1 MEKQG
6 LDSYKKKPVE
16 PAEPPYWPMKA
27 VLCFNRPF
35 DAPGRQEDKHLFNI
49 AGTEETDSRPF
60 LLSAF
65 RRNVIV
71 WICTSLSRTAISGW
85 MILRHLYLSFWNTF
99 SRGVIL
105 VLDRWP
111 VHRWAERRLRRRF
124 SRRIDIEWFP
134 AYAPELNPVEQ
145 VWNHS
150 KYSELANYIPDDVQ
164 ALEKAVCKSIEHIR
178 SQKTLLRS
186 FFKKAGLKI

>member
-1 MEKQG
+1 LADESGFMLQ
-6 LDSYKKKPVE
+6 PTVRRT
-16 PAEPPYWPMKA
+16 W
-27 VLCFNRPF
+27 
-35 DAPGRQEDKHLFNI
+35 APRGQTPIQYSWDRRD
-49 AGTEETDSRPF
+49 R
-60 LLSAF
+60 LSA
-65 RRNVIV
+65 I
-71 WICTSLSRTAISGW
+71 SAISVSPK
-85 MILRHLYLSFWNTF
+85 RHRLDLYFSIQDSNIRMDDLEAFVSQLLEHF

-150 KYSELANYIPDDVQ
+150 KYSELANYIPDDVR
-164 ALEKAVCKSIEHIR
+164 ALEKAVCESIEHIR

>member
-1 MEKQG
+1 LADESGFMLQ
-6 LDSYKKKPVE
+6 PTVRRT
-16 PAEPPYWPMKA
+16 W
-27 VLCFNRPF
+27 
-35 DAPGRQEDKHLFNI
+35 APRGQTPIQYSWDRRD
-49 AGTEETDSRPF
+49 R
-60 LLSAF
+60 LSA
-65 RRNVIV
+65 I
-71 WICTSLSRTAISGW
+71 SAISVSPK
-85 MILRHLYLSFWNTF
+85 RHRLDLYF
-99 SRGVIL
+99 SIQDGNIRMDDFEAFVSQLLEHFPRGVIL

-150 KYSELANYIPDDVQ
+150 KYSELANYIPDDVR
-164 ALEKAVCKSIEHIR
+164 ALEKAVCESIEHIR